1 MNNKEE
7 KNICSSKSLKAIIAF
22 TIISLILNIILFIIY
37 LIKYDLEDLYYDVI
51 KNAWNDS
58 PIVDISL
65 KKENKN
71 YHEIK
76 LLSLENKDIFCDCS
90 HVKNKSKSVL
100 KGPCSINGL
109 ILGCNQYNSSKIAH
123 KFFNSTLYISTY
135 NGNYWTFYDRIR
147 KNKYGELACKEDNH
161 YTLCGYLDVFKNP
174 LCVLDGETC
183 PLNSIEFSYSKDEVI
198 DIKYKINGNPG
209 HHIVNRIIAS
219 EIEDADF
226 FDINQILTFK
236 NITHYRK
243 REEEKLFKL
252 NYFINKTSTKKDFY
266 RANNFTN
273 EPLPDWFDE
282 RNIYYYNIIY
292 PGNKY
297 ENKITTLYITFYKMK
312 AIFKI
317 PLLAFDLLF
326 FCFTC
331 FSENKNLNKIY
342 FAIFIIL
349 ILVFLVL
356 IVLNILS
363 FIGAYFICI
372 NLNEYIKEQQNKI

>member
-1 MNNKEE
+1 MDNKEK
-7 KNICSSKSLKAIIAF
+7 KNTCLSKSLKKPIIPIN
-22 TIISLILNIILFIIY
+22 IISLILSIGLFIIY
-37 LIKYDLEDLYYDVI
+37 LKYYNLEDLYCDVI
-51 KNAWNDS
+51 ENSWNDS

-76 LLSLENKDIFCDCS
+76 LLSLENKDTFCDCS
-90 HVKNKSKSVL
+90 HVKNKSESVF
-100 KGPCSINGL
+100 KGSCSINGL

-219 EIEDADF
+219 EMKM
-226 FDINQILTFK
+226 QTF
-236 NITHYRK
+236 
-243 REEEKLFKL
+243 L
-252 NYFINKTSTKKDFY
+252 
-266 RANNFTN
+266 
-273 EPLPDWFDE
+273 
-282 RNIYYYNIIY
+282 
-292 PGNKY
+292 
-297 ENKITTLYITFYKMK
+297 
-312 AIFKI
+312 
-317 PLLAFDLLF
+317 
-326 FCFTC
+326 
-331 FSENKNLNKIY
+331 
-342 FAIFIIL
+342 IL
-349 ILVFLVL
+349 IKF
-356 IVLNILS
+356 
-363 FIGAYFICI
+363 
-372 NLNEYIKEQQNKI
+372 